1 LAGAEFPGLDQKEKE
16 KTMSNN
22 GWNKLVGVAGRL
34 LMANLLVFSQS
45 LWAMQDQ
52 QAKGKKASAEKPA
65 AQQSAE
71 STAAREKPSGGSHE
85 GITVHG
91 HWTIEVRNPDGSLA
105 RRVEFENSLDPG
117 FTTANPTAGQPPLV
131 IPGGAAYLSAL
142 LTGQW
147 AAPVSPTSWQIA
159 LVGPGGLPNLTT
171 SDPNAPCNVGQVAA
185 CVIGPP
191 GCGAPTPGLSCNL
204 SVAALGATP
213 HFTGIRLSGSVAA
226 VQNGQVVT
234 VATFIIPLTCVV
246 ASTPSCLPS
255 GVSSAS
261 FTSST
266 NFPGAPISVIAG
278 QTIGVTVN
286 ISFS

>member
-1 LAGAEFPGLDQKEKE
+1 
-16 KTMSNN
+16 MSNN

-91 HWTIEVRNPDGSLA
+91 HWTIEVRNPDGSLV

-117 FTTANPTAGQPPLV
+117 FTVTNPTAGQPPLI
-131 IPGGAAYLSAL
+131 IPGGAAYLSAV

-147 AAPVSPTSWQIA
+147 SAPVSPQ
-159 LVGPGGLPNLTT
+159 VGK
-171 SDPNAPCNVGQVAA
+171 
-185 CVIGPP
+185 
-191 GCGAPTPGLSCNL
+191 
-204 SVAALGATP
+204 
-213 HFTGIRLSGSVAA
+213 
-226 VQNGQVVT
+226 
-234 VATFIIPLTCVV
+234 
-246 ASTPSCLPS
+246 
-255 GVSSAS
+255 
-261 FTSST
+261 
-266 NFPGAPISVIAG
+266 
-278 QTIGVTVN
+278 
-286 ISFS
+286 

>member
-1 LAGAEFPGLDQKEKE
+1 
-16 KTMSNN
+16 MSNN

-52 QAKGKKASAEKPA
+52 QAKGKKASAEKA
-65 AQQSAE
+65 AAPQSTD
-71 STAAREKPSGGSHE
+71 STAAKEKPYRGSHE

-91 HWTIEVRNPDGSLA
+91 HWTIEVRNPDGSLV
-105 RRVEFENSLDPG
+105 RHVEFENSLDPG

-147 AAPVSPTSWQIA
+147 GAPVSPAGWQIA

-171 SDPNAPCNVGQVAA
+171 SDPNAACDIALGTGAQIAA

-191 GCGAPTPGLSCNL
+191 GTCGASPTPGLSCNL
-204 SVAALGATP
+204 AVTAMGTTP
-213 HFTGIRLSGSVAA
+213 HFTGIQLSGSVGAT
-226 VQNGQVVT
+226 QTGKIVT
-234 VATFIIPLTCVV
+234 VATLIAPLTCVG
-246 ASTPSCLPS
+246 ASTPYSCLPS
-255 GVSSAS
+255 GVSSTS